1 MNDLKIGQVVR
12 SKAGRDKG
20 QFMVVIGQIDKNYV
34 VISNGRRRSAS
45 HPKKKKIKHL
55 AKTNYIDDKSRNQIL
70 AGKMISD
77 EEIRKILK
85 SYEKPT
91 DLGDENYEEV

>member
-1 MNDLKIGQVVR
+1 MNDIKIGQVVR

-20 QFMVVIGQIDKNYV
+20 QFMVVIGQISENYV
-34 VISNGRRRSAS
+34 LISNGRLRSVD

-55 AKTNYIDDKSRNQIL
+55 AKTNYIDENCRNRIL
-70 AGKMISD
+70 KEKKITD

-85 SYEKPT
+85 SYEKPD
-91 DLGDENYEEV
+91 DLGDENHEEV